1 MSSKGQVVIPED
13 IRRELGLEQGD
24 QFVVVG
30 DKDKV
35 ILKTL
40 RRPDMSQF
48 DALIREARRQARAAG
63 LRRTDVATAVRRARG
78 RR

>member
-1 MSSKGQVVIPED
+1 MIPED